1 MSLFKLTTLLC
12 YLFNFSQHIVMS
24 RKPARLPSP
33 SAIGKPKACRT
44 GRARR
49 PGIDRQHL
57 ETKSINDV
65 VGLILSVAMI
75 IVPFFL
81 FSFRY
86 ADADIYR
93 FRDENGV
100 WHFTNVRSDP
110 RYRLYIKKGGL
121 KVKQYIINYD
131 AIIHRAAEQFGVEAH
146 LIKAV
151 IMAESSFDPNAI
163 SKSGAQGLMQL
174 MPSTAD
180 DMRVNNPF
188 DPEEN
193 ILGGTRYLSLLLK
206 QFRQDKKLAIAAYN
220 AGAKTVANHGSVP
233 PIPQTRRFVEKVMK
247 YYMELRKRGD

>member
-1 MSLFKLTTLLC
+1 MSLLKLTTLLRNL
-12 YLFNFSQHIVMS
+12 YNFTQHIVMS
-24 RKPARLPSP
+24 PKPARLPSP

-65 VGLILSVAMI
+65 VGLILSVAII
-75 IVPFFL
+75 IVPFSL

-86 ADADIYR
+86 ADADVYR
-93 FRDENGV
+93 FRDKDGV
-100 WHFTNVRSDP
+100 WHFTNIRSDP
-110 RYRLYIKKGGL
+110 RYRLYIKEGGSKG
-121 KVKQYIINYD
+121 KQYIINYD
-131 AIIHRAAEQFGVEAH
+131 EIIHGAAEQFGVEAH

-174 MPSTAD
+174 MPATAD
-180 DMRVNNPF
+180 DMRVNSPF

-206 QFRQDKKLAIAAYN
+206 QFKQDKKLAVAAYN
-220 AGAKTVANHGSVP
+220 VGAKIVANHGSVP
-233 PIPQTRRFVEKVMK
+233 PIPQTRHFVEKVMR